1 MSCKV
6 GVGKIRKIHS
16 LLQMIS
22 DIHVWF
28 HFKTGS
34 DIWATNI
41 ANKNEAFV
49 PSILMLILARYRYP
63 GLLCFKTKVSVM
75 SNSLALSLSWDSPA
89 SVTFPGY
96 SSYPKPHLPERD
108 LFFLPHAHHTL
119 CVSREQF
126 LPLLG
131 IIMKIPH
138 FFQES
143 VCPWGWRLYSSWRF
157 KYWSE
162 HHATETNNGKV
173 LYVPACDTKLY
184 C

>member
-1 MSCKV
+1 
-6 GVGKIRKIHS
+6 
-16 LLQMIS
+16 
-22 DIHVWF
+22 
-28 HFKTGS
+28 
-34 DIWATNI
+34 
-41 ANKNEAFV
+41 
-49 PSILMLILARYRYP
+49 
-63 GLLCFKTKVSVM
+63 M
-75 SNSLALSLSWDSPA
+75 SNSLVLSLSWDSPA

-119 CVSREQF
+119 YVSREQF

-143 VCPWGWRLYSSWRF
+143 MCPWGWRLYSSRRF

-162 HHATETNNGKV
+162 HHATETMRKFIMYQHVTPSYIVKCTLMNYLWTYSGNTDCQIGMGPEWLREQIRRGSSSDSFCAFEIWAMCMYYWVEK
-173 LYVPACDTKLY
+173 YITNIKFIHKI
-184 C
+184 

>member
-1 MSCKV
+1 
-6 GVGKIRKIHS
+6 
-16 LLQMIS
+16 
-22 DIHVWF
+22 
-28 HFKTGS
+28 
-34 DIWATNI
+34 
-41 ANKNEAFV
+41 
-49 PSILMLILARYRYP
+49 MLILARYRYP

-75 SNSLALSLSWDSPA
+75 SNSLALSLNWDSPA

-108 LFFLPHAHHTL
+108 RFFLPRAHHTL
-119 CVSREQF
+119 YASREQF

-157 KYWSE
+157 KYWQRPGRKFKRWKRVGLSLWPSE
-162 HHATETNNGKV
+162 ESGRMRVHAASSADFIRCLVHVARFCFSHGKLKIWV
-173 LYVPACDTKLY
+173 LKGYKILAIN
-184 C
+184 